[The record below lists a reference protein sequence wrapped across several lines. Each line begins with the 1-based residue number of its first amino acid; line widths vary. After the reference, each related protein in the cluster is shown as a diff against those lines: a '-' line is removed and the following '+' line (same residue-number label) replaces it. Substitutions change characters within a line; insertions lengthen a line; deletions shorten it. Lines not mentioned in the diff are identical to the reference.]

1 MSDPEEE
8 SDMERDRRSPR
19 IVIGLDGSPG
29 STHAL
34 QWAIDMA
41 KRLDA
46 EIVAVHV
53 ESLPVYIPAPMG
65 IVPPPETPEQRADLQ
80 EAFASVWCLPLRKS
94 GVRFRAVL
102 EEDTPIGTAL
112 IEVGLREGAEM
123 IVVGSRG
130 LNGIAEL
137 LLGSVS
143 HQVAHHSAIPVVI
156 VPPAARVKVE
166 ATAEPRFGEVREP
179 ALLPVF

>member
-1 MSDPEEE
+1 
-8 SDMERDRRSPR
+8 MERDQRSLR
-19 IVIGLDGSPG
+19 IVIGLDGSAG

-46 EIVAVHV
+46 EVVAVHV
-53 ESLPVYIPAPMG
+53 ESLPIYIPAPMG
-65 IVPPPETPEQRADLQ
+65 IVPPAETPDQRADLQ
-80 EAFASVWCLPLRKS
+80 EAFVTEWCLPLRKS
-94 GVRFRAVL
+94 GVRFLAIL
-102 EEDTPIGTAL
+102 EEGPPIGTAL
-112 IEVGLREGAEM
+112 IEVGLREGADM

-130 LNGIAEL
+130 LNGVAEF

-156 VPPAARVKVE
+156 VPPAVRVKV
-166 ATAEPRFGEVREP
+166 AAKPSFGEVRQP
-179 ALLPVF
+179 AMLPVF

>member
-1 MSDPEEE
+1 
-8 SDMERDRRSPR
+8 MERNQHSPR
-19 IVIGLDGSPG
+19 IVIGLDGSAG

-46 EIVAVHV
+46 EVVAVHV
-53 ESLPVYIPAPMG
+53 ESLPIYIPAPMG
-65 IVPPPETPEQRADLQ
+65 IVPPAATPEQRADLQ
-80 EAFASVWCLPLRKS
+80 EAFVTEWCLPLRKS
-94 GVRFRAVL
+94 GVRFRAIL
-102 EEDTPIGTAL
+102 EGGTPIGAAL
-112 IEVGLREGAEM
+112 IEVGLREGADM

-130 LNGIAEL
+130 LNGVAEL

-156 VPPAARVKVE
+156 VPAVARVKVE
-166 ATAEPRFGEVREP
+166 AKPRFGEVRQP
-179 ALLPVF
+179 AMLPVF

>member
-1 MSDPEEE
+1 
-8 SDMERDRRSPR
+8 MEHDQHSPR

-41 KRLDA
+41 KRLIG

-53 ESLPVYIPAPMG
+53 DSLPIYVPGPMG
-65 IVPPPETPEQRADLQ
+65 IVPPAETPEERVDLH
-80 EAFASVWCLPLRKS
+80 EAFTTEWCLPLHKS
-94 GVRFRAVL
+94 GVRYRAVL
-102 EEDTPIGTAL
+102 EESTPVGSAL
-112 IEVGLREGAEM
+112 IEVALREGADM

-130 LNGIAEL
+130 HNSVTEI

-143 HQVAHHSAIPVVI
+143 HQVAHHSPIPVVI
-156 VPPAARVKVE
+156 VPAVARVKVK
-166 ATAEPRFGEVREP
+166 AKPRLAEVRQP